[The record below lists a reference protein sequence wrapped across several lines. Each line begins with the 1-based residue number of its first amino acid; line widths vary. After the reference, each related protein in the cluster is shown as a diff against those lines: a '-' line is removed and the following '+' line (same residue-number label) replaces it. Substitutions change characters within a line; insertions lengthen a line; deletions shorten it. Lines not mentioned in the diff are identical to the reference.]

1 MAEGLLGGILG
12 EEQDKP
18 DVEPPETPI
27 GADAFAAAVAARLA
41 GTDPEVARETA
52 AFLRDQSRLVKIQA
66 AHLKDEHAARLQY
79 LRGQAREVGIRR
91 LGLRLR
97 VGFQLFVALLAT
109 AIGIALVVMVRDAV
123 TSRQVVV
130 EPFRI
135 PATLAAHGIDGA
147 IVASGLLDE
156 LGRLQDA
163 TRSASAAR
171 GLAGAW
177 TGDIKLAVPETGI
190 SLGEISRLLR
200 DRFGHDVHIDGD
212 LVGTPA
218 GGLSLTVRG
227 NGVPP
232 KTFEGSAAEL
242 AKLTIASAEY
252 VYSKSQPARWA
263 SYLNTHRRYQES
275 IAFCKSAVG
284 SAEPAERATLLT
296 RWAVAVENSGG
307 SVRESLGLERAAV
320 KLQPDNWIAHNN
332 VQNDLMALADEEGAW
347 QAGEEMRKFAGGRP
361 GRAPDT
367 YYQNWDYLTWNLEPW
382 LESAVADAE
391 ANAGA
396 GTQIVSAGPNI
407 ADVELRLHDP
417 EAADLALKTAAEDP
431 DDLPGNALAHNVRGR
446 EALES
451 GDTGTATVEMEAYGL
466 AYANPAVSSQNPGYQ
481 CWIAPAEEAAG
492 HPDKADTL
500 LQSAGTFVD
509 CYRFRADILDSRGNW
524 PGAQKAYA
532 EAVALAPDLPAAYYS
547 WGLALARHGDLVGA
561 EAKLIDANKRAP
573 HWADPL
579 KAWGDVLMKQGNT
592 KRALA
597 KYDEALKYAPN
608 WKQLKETRAAV
619 AMQKT

>member
-12 EEQDKP
+12 EEENKP
-18 DVEPPETPI
+18 DVEPPEPPI

-52 AFLRDQSRLVKIQA
+52 AFLRDQSRLVNIQA

-79 LRGQAREVGIRR
+79 LRGQAREVDIRR

-109 AIGIALVVMVRDAV
+109 AIGIALLVMVRDAV

-135 PATLAAHGIDGA
+135 PSTLAAHGIDGA

-163 TRSASAAR
+163 TRSTSVAR

-232 KTFEGSAAEL
+232 KTIDGSATDL
-242 AKLTIASAEY
+242 RKLTVAAAEY
-252 VYSKSQPARWA
+252 VYSMSQPARWA
-263 SYLNTHRRYQES
+263 SYLNTHARYEES

-284 SAEPAERATLLT
+284 SAETAERATLLT

-307 SVRESLGLERAAV
+307 SVRESLGLERAAA

-332 VQNDLMALADEEGAW
+332 IQNDLMALADEEGAW
-347 QAGEEMRKFAGGRP
+347 QAGEEMRKVAGGRP

-396 GTQIVSAGPNI
+396 GTQIVSDGPII

-417 EAADLALKTAAEDP
+417 EAADLAPKTATEDP

-451 GDTGTATVEMEAYGL
+451 GDTATAVVEMEAYGV
-466 AYANPAVSSQNPGYQ
+466 AFANPAVSSQNPGYQ

-492 HPDKADTL
+492 HPDKADAL
-500 LQSAGTFVD
+500 LKSAGTFVD
-509 CYRFRADILDSRGNW
+509 CYRFRADVVDGRGNW

-547 WGLALARHGDLVGA
+547 WGVALARHGDLAGA
-561 EAKLIDANKRAP
+561 ETKLIEANKRGP

-579 KAWGDVLMKQGNT
+579 KVWGDVLLKQGNI
-592 KRALA
+592 REALA
-597 KYDEALKYAPN
+597 KYDQALKYAPN
-608 WKQLKETRAAV
+608 WKQLKEARQAA
-619 AMQKT
+619 AMQKS

>member
-12 EEQDKP
+12 EEENKP
-18 DVEPPETPI
+18 DLEPPEPPI

-52 AFLRDQSRLVKIQA
+52 AFLRDQSRLVNIQA

-79 LRGQAREVGIRR
+79 LRGQAREVDIRR

-109 AIGIALVVMVRDAV
+109 AIGIALLVMVRDAV

-135 PATLAAHGIDGA
+135 PSTLAAHGIDGA

-163 TRSASAAR
+163 TRSTSVAR

-232 KTFEGSAAEL
+232 KTIDGSATDL
-242 AKLTIASAEY
+242 RKLTVAAAEY
-252 VYSKSQPARWA
+252 VYSMSQPARWA
-263 SYLNTHRRYQES
+263 SYLNTHARYEES

-284 SAEPAERATLLT
+284 SAETAERATLLT

-307 SVRESLGLERAAV
+307 SVRESLGLERAAA

-332 VQNDLMALADEEGAW
+332 IQNDLMALADEEGAW
-347 QAGEEMRKFAGGRP
+347 QAGEEMRKVAGGRP

-396 GTQIVSAGPNI
+396 GTQIVSDGPII

-417 EAADLALKTAAEDP
+417 EAADLALKTATEDP

-451 GDTGTATVEMEAYGL
+451 GDTATAVVEMEAYGV
-466 AYANPAVSSQNPGYQ
+466 AFANPAVSSQNPGYQ

-492 HPDKADTL
+492 HPDKADAL
-500 LQSAGTFVD
+500 LKSAGTFVD
-509 CYRFRADILDSRGNW
+509 CYRFRADVVDGRGNW

-547 WGLALARHGDLVGA
+547 WGVALARHGDLAGA
-561 EAKLIDANKRAP
+561 ETKLIEANKRGP

-579 KAWGDVLMKQGNT
+579 KVWGDVLLKQGNI
-592 KRALA
+592 REALA
-597 KYDEALKYAPN
+597 KYDQALKYAPN
-608 WKQLKETRAAV
+608 WKQLKEARQAA
-619 AMQKT
+619 AMQKS